1 MLEKFRKLRQ
11 SIKNWIRHERKAYLR
26 EIANEAFTNPKR
38 FWSYFKFKNKK
49 SPIPESVTLKG
60 VPVSEDQARAKA
72 FNDYFKSIYK
82 NHLCCAVPDT
92 CPLHPDIPEL
102 IDAIQVSSAEV
113 CELLSTLDTSKATGP
128 DNLPVVILKN
138 CANSLSPSLTAF
150 INASLRSGFYVSE
163 WKQANISPIH
173 KKGSRQE
180 IENYRQI
187 SLLPVVA
194 KIQEK
199 CVAKKL
205 IPHINA
211 ILHPSQH
218 GFQQGLSCTTQ
229 LLEVLQN
236 IGLKL
241 DKGHETDIIYLDFA
255 KAFDSVCH
263 RRLLWK
269 LQHYGVSGP
278 LLKWFENYLT
288 GRKQRV
294 VINGTFSS
302 WAYVKSGVPQGSVL
316 GPVLFLLYVNDMPRV
331 VRSSSIAMFADDTKC
346 FKTIMFAADTELLQS
361 DVDSLSEWSTINEL
375 DFQPHKCEN
384 LRISRKRISFDR
396 TYRICNIELKCIS
409 SQRDLGVLISSDLSW
424 NKHIDTI
431 TAKANRM
438 LGSLKRNCTKDLP
451 PRAVKSLFIALVR
464 SHLGY
469 CSQVWAPQSVIR
481 NIKLIE
487 SVQRRATKFICKTS
501 TDLTYRDRL
510 IFLHLLPLN
519 YWLEYLDLVFFYK
532 CKANHVRIDLDNYIN
547 FCSGHTRRAATGLF
561 LKQNVIPRTSTF
573 RDSFFQRIV
582 NMWNVLPVE
591 IKTAKSI
598 SSFKEKLKSVLFFRL
613 NNIFNQD
620 NIGTYK
626 LICPKCRSLF
636 FDCS

>member
-1 MLEKFRKLRQ
+1 MIANFRLDKYWSALIVGDFNYPGINWIDGSGFTNSTSSEEQQFADFIMDHYFYQLVDKPTRVNSILDLVLSNSPISIASVESGPSLADVGVPSDHYPVIFETEVKLELKNAGKRHCYVFKNADFDSLNKDLSLLPLSAGVEEISTPEDLNEAWKQWSDLVFAAIDTHISKAPRRGANKPPWINKELAKAINKKKTLWRRIRKSKNAQMLEKFRKLRQ

-102 IDAIQVSSAEV
+102 IDAIQVSSAEI

-211 ILHPSQH
+211 ILHPPQH
-218 GFQQGLSCTTQ
+218 GFQQGLSCTT
-229 LLEVLQN
+229 
-236 IGLKL
+236 
-241 DKGHETDIIYLDFA
+241 
-255 KAFDSVCH
+255 
-263 RRLLWK
+263 
-269 LQHYGVSGP
+269 
-278 LLKWFENYLT
+278 
-288 GRKQRV
+288 
-294 VINGTFSS
+294 
-302 WAYVKSGVPQGSVL
+302 
-316 GPVLFLLYVNDMPRV
+316 
-331 VRSSSIAMFADDTKC
+331 
-346 FKTIMFAADTELLQS
+346 
-361 DVDSLSEWSTINEL
+361 
-375 DFQPHKCEN
+375 
-384 LRISRKRISFDR
+384 
-396 TYRICNIELKCIS
+396 
-409 SQRDLGVLISSDLSW
+409 
-424 NKHIDTI
+424 
-431 TAKANRM
+431 
-438 LGSLKRNCTKDLP
+438 
-451 PRAVKSLFIALVR
+451 
-464 SHLGY
+464 
-469 CSQVWAPQSVIR
+469 
-481 NIKLIE
+481 
-487 SVQRRATKFICKTS
+487 
-501 TDLTYRDRL
+501 
-510 IFLHLLPLN
+510 
-519 YWLEYLDLVFFYK
+519 
-532 CKANHVRIDLDNYIN
+532 
-547 FCSGHTRRAATGLF
+547 
-561 LKQNVIPRTSTF
+561 
-573 RDSFFQRIV
+573 
-582 NMWNVLPVE
+582 
-591 IKTAKSI
+591 
-598 SSFKEKLKSVLFFRL
+598 
-613 NNIFNQD
+613 
-620 NIGTYK
+620 
-626 LICPKCRSLF
+626 
-636 FDCS
+636 

>member
-26 EIANEAFTNPKR
+26 EIANEAFTNLKR

-128 DNLPVVILKN
+128 DNVPVVILKN

-150 INASLRSGFYVSE
+150 INASLRFGFYVSE

-218 GFQQGLSCTTQ
+218 GFQQGLSCTTL

-294 VINGTFSS
+294 VPYYMKFWRHFNLAILAIFQ
-302 WAYVKSGVPQGSVL
+302 K
-316 GPVLFLLYVNDMPRV
+316 
-331 VRSSSIAMFADDTKC
+331 IAK
-346 FKTIMFAADTELLQS
+346 
-361 DVDSLSEWSTINEL
+361 
-375 DFQPHKCEN
+375 
-384 LRISRKRISFDR
+384 
-396 TYRICNIELKCIS
+396 LKC
-409 SQRDLGVLISSDLSW
+409 
-424 NKHIDTI
+424 
-431 TAKANRM
+431 
-438 LGSLKRNCTKDLP
+438 TK
-451 PRAVKSLFIALVR
+451 I
-464 SHLGY
+464 
-469 CSQVWAPQSVIR
+469 
-481 NIKLIE
+481 
-487 SVQRRATKFICKTS
+487 
-501 TDLTYRDRL
+501 
-510 IFLHLLPLN
+510 
-519 YWLEYLDLVFFYK
+519 
-532 CKANHVRIDLDNYIN
+532 
-547 FCSGHTRRAATGLF
+547 
-561 LKQNVIPRTSTF
+561 
-573 RDSFFQRIV
+573 
-582 NMWNVLPVE
+582 
-591 IKTAKSI
+591 
-598 SSFKEKLKSVLFFRL
+598 
-613 NNIFNQD
+613 
-620 NIGTYK
+620 
-626 LICPKCRSLF
+626 KCR
-636 FDCS
+636 